1 MNADHRMIFT
11 RRRRLGVALR
21 IAEVL
26 LLALASIVAAVLLH
40 PQLMRLT
47 AAAPAE
53 PCIALYKQGH
63 MTTTANG
70 LLSRDGRGR
79 AVCEVVR

>member
-21 IAEVL
+21 IAELL
-26 LLALASIVAAVLLH
+26 LLAPVAI
-40 PQLMRLT
+40 
-47 AAAPAE
+47 AAALLLQPHLHQLKASAPPE
-53 PCIALYKQGH
+53 PCTAVYRQGH
-63 MTTTANG
+63 VANEANG
-70 LLSRDGRGR
+70 FLSRDGRGR